1 MYSRYIISDCYNC
14 ITENTRTATPYLQ
27 ALHDNWPAG
36 TFGESHPSPPKHTII
51 QHVQHIASSVNSG
64 QVIELS
70 RVTQELAQYTNFR
83 EKEKEILDRVMDPK
97 RWLTM
102 TARCSTINLVMWST
116 NSITQPT
123 NLSIKGKTTLLGHLR
138 KGTAKDR
145 EFPSKQNGLS
155 GSQLKFTD
163 KNLKIP

>member
-102 TARCSTINLVMWST
+102 TATCSTINLVIWST
-116 NSITQPT
+116 NFITQPT
-123 NLSIKGKTTLLGHLR
+123 NLSVKGKTTLLGHLR

-145 EFPSKQNGLS
+145 EFPSKKM
-155 GSQLKFTD
+155 GSQALS
-163 KNLKIP
+163 

>member
-27 ALHDNWPAG
+27 ALHDNWLG
-36 TFGESHPSPPKHTII
+36 ETFGESHPFPLKHTNIQYAAHCLFSKWRCIPKHCNSRSGY
-51 QHVQHIASSVNSG
+51 SSRTFLARSG

-102 TARCSTINLVMWST
+102 TARCSTIKLVIWST

-123 NLSIKGKTTLLGHLR
+123 NLSIKGKTTLLGHLER
-138 KGTAKDR
+138 DGQR
-145 EFPSKQNGLS
+145 PRIS
-155 GSQLKFTD
+155 
-163 KNLKIP
+163 